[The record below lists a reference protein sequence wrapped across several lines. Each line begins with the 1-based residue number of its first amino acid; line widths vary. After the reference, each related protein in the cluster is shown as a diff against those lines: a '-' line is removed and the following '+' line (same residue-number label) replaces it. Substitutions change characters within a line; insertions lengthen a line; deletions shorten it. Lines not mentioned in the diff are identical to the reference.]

1 MSSVVGRPGTSA
13 PRSSPSVAP
22 HAAAPPRGSG
32 PRSQWEMN
40 RKGDDDPLVNI
51 QKSGDFPFEHG
62 DFPMKNCDLYGKHTN
77 NYGK

>member
-1 MSSVVGRPGTSA
+1 
-13 PRSSPSVAP
+13 
-22 HAAAPPRGSG
+22 
-32 PRSQWEMN
+32 MN